1 MPVKKEGHLC
11 LNEALCTG
19 WDKHKRRGCPPAT
32 LVSTHSLPE
41 AHLVATG
48 PACFLIS
55 FRHLPD
61 QLRYCPP
68 SYYSKVWVMPDSCC
82 PGLEELCLRGDRA
95 GNALSAQMLLCWW
108 FCSRSHQ
115 KREASFA
122 KSSCLLLPAS
132 WLLFSPCRLWAT
144 ALPLNSIPRPNF
156 SLQVILL

>member
-19 WDKHKRRGCPPAT
+19 RDKHKRQGCPPAT
-32 LVSTHSLPE
+32 LVSKQSLPE

-68 SYYSKVWVMPDSCC
+68 SYYSKVWVMP
-82 PGLEELCLRGDRA
+82 R
-95 GNALSAQMLLCWW
+95 Q
-108 FCSRSHQ
+108 
-115 KREASFA
+115 
-122 KSSCLLLPAS
+122 LLPRSGGTLPAGRQGRQCTFCPDAAM
-132 WLLFSPCRLWAT
+132 LVILQPFSPEKRSVLLPNPHACSYLLPGFFS
-144 ALPLNSIPRPNF
+144 ALADSG
-156 SLQVILL
+156 QLLSH

>member
-11 LNEALCTG
+11 LNEAFCTG

-95 GNALSAQMLLCWW
+95 GNALSAQMLVILQP
-108 FCSRSHQ
+108 FSPEKRSV
-115 KREASFA
+115 
-122 KSSCLLLPAS
+122 LLPNPHACS
-132 WLLFSPCRLWAT
+132 YLLPGFFS
-144 ALPLNSIPRPNF
+144 ALADSGQLLSHWTL
-156 SLQVILL
+156 SLALISVFKLFLP